1 MHKLERMGDVGG
13 LIYLERDDEIYKLRE
28 MGYSYTSVA
37 KKFNI
42 SRERIAQ
49 IYNKRKKLDHIN

>member
-1 MHKLERMGDVGG
+1 MGDVGG